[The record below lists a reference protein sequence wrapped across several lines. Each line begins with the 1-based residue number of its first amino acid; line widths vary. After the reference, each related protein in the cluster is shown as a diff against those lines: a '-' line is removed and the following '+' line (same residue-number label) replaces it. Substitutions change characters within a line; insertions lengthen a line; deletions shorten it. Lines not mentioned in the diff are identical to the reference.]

1 MPYQIT
7 SVMTKNSAD
16 DPNFDEWLASLD
28 SGFLDSE
35 YPEWTGNTPSEVV
48 SSMVGTHINDPATG
62 FISEESSV
70 NDDNTVWT
78 WTSLW
83 ESQSAWFSSQEKGEY
98 NTVVDKSKRPAGN
111 ITASTTSA
119 TITGVGTSFLTD
131 VSVTD
136 TIFERGG
143 LGYNPPDPNETSDP
157 WEVLGVVKSIE
168 SDTSL
173 TLTANSAHDIES
185 SWYYIEPKKSALVYL
200 QNLYDETYPKTVTTT
215 EANI

>member
-35 YPEWTGNTPSEVV
+35 YPEWSGNTPSEVV
-48 SSMVGTHINDPATG
+48 SAITGNFINDPAAG

-83 ESQSAWFSSQEKGEY
+83 ESQDAWFESQDKGEFDI
-98 NTVVDKSKRPAGN
+98 TIDRSKRPIGN
-111 ITASTTSA
+111 ITASTTSDV
-119 TITGVGTSFLTD
+119 ITGAGTSFLTD

-136 TIFERGG
+136 TLFERGG
-143 LGYNPPDPNETSDP
+143 LGDNPADPTAITDP
-157 WEVLGVVKSIE
+157 WEVLGVVKSVE
-168 SDTSL
+168 SNTSL
-173 TLTANSAHDIES
+173 TLTTNSAHNIES
-185 SWYYIEPKKSALVYL
+185 SWYYVEPRKSALAYL
-200 QNLYDETYPKTVTTT
+200 QNLYDETYPKTVTIT